1 MEEIIKKI
9 NLIKAEAVNFSD
21 NANKVSIVCGAIGK
35 SWSGSTLAG
44 HAKFFFRNFEE
55 PKTANRFSIEW
66 GLINGIPDGW
76 EEKSDEEVRSK
87 IETES
92 GVMLDDLKKLAIKLE
107 NSFQEIQRDAVL
119 EMVENN
125 VSKSEIEKI
134 EKFSIRS
141 TTSIFNEKFSK
152 RVMTRDTESAVAGY
166 YVASHIYFDAI
177 AMFVSIFPKEVEGFL
192 FELKKINLKKDH
204 IVQDKNND
212 GARFYVEN
220 SIILELSKIGSD
232 KYDLSKLIKLCKELN
247 DNYSLNNY
255 LSCGMILRSILNHV
269 PPIFNKNSF
278 SEIAN
283 NYGTKSF
290 KDIMLPLENTARKI
304 SDSYLHDLIK
314 KKEILPGETQVNF
327 KPNLDILLSE
337 VIRILKINDS
347 IN

>member
-9 NLIKAEAVNFSD
+9 NLIKTDAINFSD
-21 NANKVSIVCGAIGK
+21 KANKVSAACSLIGK

-66 GLINGIPDGW
+66 GLIHGIPDGW
-76 EEKSDEEVRSK
+76 EEKSDEEVRLK
-87 IETES
+87 IETDS

-107 NSFQEIQRDAVL
+107 NSFQEIQREAVL

-134 EKFSIRS
+134 EKFSIIS
-141 TTSIFNEKFSK
+141 TTSIFNKKFSK

-166 YVASHIYFDAI
+166 YVSSHIYFDAV
-177 AMFVSIFPKEVEGFL
+177 AMFVSTFPKEMDGFL
-192 FELKKINLKKDH
+192 FELKKINLKKSH
-204 IVQDKNND
+204 MIQDENNN
-212 GARFYVEN
+212 GARYYVEN
-220 SIILELSKIGSD
+220 SIILELSKISST

-269 PPIFNKNSF
+269 PPIFNKNNF
-278 SEIAN
+278 SEIVN

-304 SDSYLHDLIK
+304 SDSYLHELIK

-327 KPNLDILLSE
+327 KPNLDFLLSE
-337 VIRILKINDS
+337 IIRILNIDNSKN
-347 IN
+347 